1 MQPTVVS
8 NVVGLTA
15 RMVGPNTPNL
25 QRLVARGGMRVL
37 GTVTPAVT
45 CSAQATFLTGVLPN
59 QHGIVG
65 NGWYFRDLSEIWFW
79 RQSAAL
85 VGDEKLWDAA
95 RARHPGFTCAN
106 MFWWSNMYSGADIG
120 VTRRLIYCAD
130 GRKLPDCCAAP
141 AELRDEL
148 TQLLGSFRLFSFW
161 GPATTITSSEWIARA
176 SIHVRK
182 TRKPTLTLTYLPHL
196 DYGLQ
201 RVGREGPSITTDL
214 RAVDNVCGELIANAE
229 QDGARIIVLRIRN
242 HGRKSP
248 DPYQPRA
255 TRCWAAGDSGRARPR
270 TSRSRGVAGFRGRRP
285 SDRACLCGQSRA
297 HRRGEGA
304 ARKTAGG

>member
-59 QHGIVG
+59 QHRIVG
-65 NGWYFRDLSEIWFW
+65 NGGYFRDLSEIWFW

-106 MFWWSNMYSGADIG
+106 MFWWYNMYSGADIG
-120 VTRRLIYCAD
+120 VTRRPIYCAD

-141 AELRDEL
+141 AGLRDEL
-148 TQLLGSFRLFSFW
+148 TQLLGSFPLFSFW

-182 TRKPTLTLTYLPHL
+182 TRKSTLTLIYLPHL

-201 RVGREGPSITTDL
+201 RVGPDDPSITSDL
-214 RAVDNVCGELIANAE
+214 RAVDNFCGELIANAE
-229 QDGARIIVLRIRN
+229 QDGARIIVLSEYGITAVNRPIHINRALRGAGLLAIREEL
-242 HGRKSP
+242 GRELL
-248 DPYQPRA
+248 DPRA
-255 TRCWAAGDSGRARPR
+255 SQAFA
-270 TSRSRGVAGFRGRRP
+270 VA
-285 SDRACLCGQSRA
+285 DHQIA
-297 HRRGEGA
+297 HV
-304 ARKTAGG
+304 